1 MKKARNLL
9 GLGAVVSINLI
20 LQFLFQWYMI
30 VSFGSGATMDVFF
43 GTMALPQFILL
54 VLSNSLS
61 MVLIPIFSTHK
72 KESLQAEVWNFFQ
85 AIGLLFFGMA
95 VVLWATTQWW
105 VPWLLPGFKG
115 ENLELAINLSSI
127 QLVAMVF
134 SAMLSVLWGMHSAQ
148 ENFILIETTSILAGS
163 IAFGLLLIAVSH
175 MNIYAAAWISVIRVM
190 MQCAFLMKKMGP
202 WKRPNFKSVAFA
214 TSWSRVKPLIAGNV
228 YFKTDSLV
236 DKYLTSTGVSGDLTL
251 LSLAQQLYSM
261 VINVLSKTLVSTI
274 IPSLSVQSVG
284 NKLEMHRVFLKR
296 LWLLIVVSAV
306 IFLLLL
312 FMGKPVLNLVFSF
325 KSFGAASVSRLWLI
339 MVLLFGFWFGGL
351 LGVLTSG
358 TFYAKGDTRTPT
370 RLSVVLFTIYLPIK
384 IFAFYRF
391 GIEGLAISISIYML
405 VSLFLQIFILEKRK
419 HL

>member
-163 IAFGLLLIAVSH
+163 ISFGLLLIAVSH

-190 MQCAFLMKKMGP
+190 MQCALLMKKMGP

>member
-1 MKKARNLL
+1 
-9 GLGAVVSINLI
+9 
-20 LQFLFQWYMI
+20 
-30 VSFGSGATMDVFF
+30 
-43 GTMALPQFILL
+43 
-54 VLSNSLS
+54 
-61 MVLIPIFSTHK
+61 
-72 KESLQAEVWNFFQ
+72 
-85 AIGLLFFGMA
+85 
-95 VVLWATTQWW
+95 
-105 VPWLLPGFKG
+105 
-115 ENLELAINLSSI
+115 
-127 QLVAMVF
+127 
-134 SAMLSVLWGMHSAQ
+134 
-148 ENFILIETTSILAGS
+148 
-163 IAFGLLLIAVSH
+163 
-175 MNIYAAAWISVIRVM
+175 M